1 MTAMDALAFFR
12 AWVSNPLQVA
22 AISPSGAALAN
33 LITHEIS
40 ADSGPVLELGPGTGV
55 FTRALLAR
63 GVRERDLVL
72 VEHSPDFASLLRHR
86 FPAARVHHM
95 DATRLS
101 EVDLF
106 EHSVV
111 GNVVSGLPLLSMK
124 PKKVIAILAGAF
136 GYLRPGGTFY
146 QFTYGPSCPVSR
158 RILDRFDLKAARIG
172 GTLLNAPPASVY
184 RISRRP
190 PRSSFG
196 RNCRSP
202 TLTPLSKAP
211 SRTHTAQ

>member
-1 MTAMDALAFFR
+1 MTAMDTLVFIR
-12 AWVSNPLQVA
+12 AWISNPLQVA
-22 AISPSGAALAN
+22 AIAPSSTALAN

-63 GVRERDLVL
+63 GVRERDLIL
-72 VEHSPDFASLLRHR
+72 VEHRPDFAGLLRHR

-101 EVDLF
+101 DADLV

-136 GYLRPGGTFY
+136 RYLRPGGTFY

-158 RILDRFDLKAARIG
+158 RILDRFDFKAARIG
-172 GTLLNAPPASVY
+172 GTLLNTPPASVY

-190 PRSSFG
+190 PRLDLARRVAVPAGADG
-196 RNCRSP
+196 RDGSAGDAN
-202 TLTPLSKAP
+202 
-211 SRTHTAQ
+211 